1 MKRRT
6 KKILLLGSLVVAAGV
21 VTYFQANAAFTRVID
36 PKQNCQTGFSTLVT
50 CRLQL
55 SSRTV
60 WQRKPDP
67 DWPGSKA
74 STAETSPPEPDK
86 LISTEVTLWALAE
99 CPENSVARRLLC
111 ATPSTAPRAEDAVV
125 DPNTGLPLL
134 QPWVLKT
141 ARSSPAIS
149 AVHVETPFDLAATLN
164 FYRGALSKRGW
175 TENSGALVTP
185 DAAAIT
191 FTTTDGPALLRL
203 SRRDNLTIVELSL
216 RKPAAA
222 NSGLRPKPG
231 QARLKLGN
239 SRDEEAVITINDQT
253 IKLAADAG
261 HLMMDDTGTDNSD
274 LNLPPGRYKVTLK
287 TASGAAQ
294 TRELDLVVDE
304 TWGLVVG
311 PDATPLPLRL
321 Y

>member
-1 MKRRT
+1 MRPVDRRRFIGLT
-6 KKILLLGSLVVAAGV
+6 AGGLILPRFAIAQADDRPTITIAVQQVATSASLEVVRERSNVGERVQQSLFENLIARDLKKNLEAI
-21 VTYFQANAAFTRVID
+21 
-36 PKQNCQTGFSTLVT
+36 
-50 CRLQL
+50 
-55 SSRTV
+55 
-60 WQRKPDP
+60 
-67 DWPGSKA
+67 PG
-74 STAETSPPEPDK
+74 
-86 LISTEVTLWALAE
+86 LAE
-99 CPENSVARRLLC
+99 S
-111 ATPSTAPRAEDAVV
+111 
-125 DPNTGLPLL
+125 
-134 QPWVLKT
+134 W
-141 ARSSPAIS
+141 
-149 AVHVETPFDLAATLN
+149 
-164 FYRGALSKRGW
+164 KRIDDR
-175 TENSGALVTP
+175 T
-185 DAAAIT
+185 
-191 FTTTDGPALLRL
+191 
-203 SRRDNLTIVELSL
+203 VELSL

-294 TRELDLVVDE
+294 TRELDLVADE